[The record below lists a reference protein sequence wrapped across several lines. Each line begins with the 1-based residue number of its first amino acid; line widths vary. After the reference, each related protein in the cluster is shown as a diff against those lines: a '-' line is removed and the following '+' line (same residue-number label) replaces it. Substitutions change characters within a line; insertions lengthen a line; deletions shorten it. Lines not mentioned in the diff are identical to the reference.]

1 MAGHRKWT
9 DIRGDVDTESG
20 REQYELEVQTL
31 GQVRRARELTQVQLA
46 RSLEVDQSQISR
58 IERQGDLY
66 LSTLASYI
74 EAMGGELT
82 LLAVFPDATIELEV
96 GSPPSSAGV
105 PLAGPP
111 EHVTA
116 PAPREL
122 AAATSK
128 AARAGAGRAKAAAT
142 RGTRTSKSGASRSA
156 SSRSAKSGSVSSR
169 SSRRKAT

>member
-1 MAGHRKWT
+1 MAGHRKWS
-9 DIRGDVDTESG
+9 DIRGDVDIESG

-116 PAPREL
+116 PA
-122 AAATSK
+122 
-128 AARAGAGRAKAAAT
+128 
-142 RGTRTSKSGASRSA
+142 

>member
-1 MAGHRKWT
+1 MAGHRKWS

-105 PLAGPP
+105 PLADPR

-116 PAPREL
+116 PAPREVI
-122 AAATSK
+122 AATAK
-128 AARAGAGRAKAAAT
+128 AARAATGRTKAAAT
-142 RGTRTSKSGASRSA
+142 RAGKSGASRSA